1 MSKEMIFSG
10 YCRVLDQSRM
20 VMTEWEDRDLLDAD
34 CCYGACVHQNTC
46 EIAKKISALLRKPR
60 NRHNTP
66 PRLSR
71 TATPAIHL
79 QKRLPHSEL

>member
-1 MSKEMIFSG
+1 MSKEMISSG

-46 EIAKKISALLRKPR
+46 EIAKKISALLEE
-60 NRHNTP
+60 
-66 PRLSR
+66 
-71 TATPAIHL
+71 AT
-79 QKRLPHSEL
+79 Q